1 MEEKVTELVQ
11 KDLIDA
17 MNKKRNFLNI
27 DAWNL
32 NELVMILKRNTKR
45 KQEELPKIYPVINT
59 ALSLAKKFEVQ
70 STYKLLRSTQASLE
84 VAMIAASEMCL
95 GLSTVIAAILFPVFL
110 ADLMSKI
117 EIERLF
123 DVSVV
128 AILEELSILKDCKI
142 QNDTIQNYP
151 HHLDIT
157 SPHVLAIL
165 LQIAD
170 FIRIYCSGLVLEPEE
185 EEVKNFVSS
194 SQILL
199 HLKCFYIPI
208 SHRLCLYEVQTKL
221 ADFWLK
227 HVDTL
232 SYYYITA
239 KIGATKIERKRKLDR
254 LVEEIEEMMKTY
266 GINFL
271 IKNRIKCVYSIW
283 NKIQKLNVNFDKIY
297 DLSAIRIIIKG
308 TKDKTIEEEK
318 IVCWK
323 VFTILS
329 KFYEPIYAIMRDWIS
344 VPKSSGYESLHITL
358 LTQDNQPFEVQI
370 RTERMD
376 HIAEFGNAAHWKY
389 KLN

>member
-1 MEEKVTELVQ
+1 M
-11 KDLIDA
+11 
-17 MNKKRNFLNI
+17 KKRKFLNI

-32 NELVMILKRNTKR
+32 NELVMILNRNAKS
-45 KQEELPKIYPVINT
+45 KQEEPQKTYPIINT

-70 STYKLLRSTQASLE
+70 SVTYNLIRSTQASLE

-95 GLSTVIAAILFPVFL
+95 GISTVIAAILYPIFL

-117 EIERLF
+117 EIEQLF

-128 AILEELSILKDCKI
+128 AILEELAMLKDYKI

-151 HHLDIT
+151 HHPDIT

-165 LQIAD
+165 LQVAD

-185 EEVKNFVSS
+185 EEAKSRVSS

-208 SHRLCLYEVQTKL
+208 SHRLCLYDVQTKL
-221 ADFWLK
+221 SDFWLK

-254 LVEEIEEMMKTY
+254 IVEEIGEIMKVH
-266 GINFL
+266 GINFF

-297 DLSAIRIIIKG
+297 DLSAIRIIITG

-318 IVCWK
+318 TACWK
-323 VFTILS
+323 VFSILS
-329 KFYEPIYAIMRDWIS
+329 KRYEPIYAIMRDWIS
-344 VPKSSGYESLHITL
+344 VPKPSGYESLHITL
-358 LTQDNQPFEVQI
+358 LTKDNQPFEVQI

-389 KLN
+389 KSN